1 MANVLVQDTSL
12 QAIANTIRGKNGTET
27 LYKPAEMASAIS
39 ALPTGT
45 MDFITNDSLYG
56 SSFWEQSGSLPN
68 RGFVLPDSVAFED
81 VKWILGIGGINNSGV
96 TADTARH
103 HVYLYCPS
111 IYNRTIQDA
120 DGNTY
125 HACLGT
131 YQIARSTNYYQG
143 IDYGRGYQGYVGG
156 TTDKYSFGWITYSA
170 SDHSIYFYTTPN
182 HSSEEGPFEITQGYA
197 IAEDGRVNAIYS
209 LGSGA

>member
-1 MANVLVQDTSL
+1 MANVLVQDSSL
-12 QAIANTIRGKNGTET
+12 QAIANTIRGKNGEST
-27 LYKPAEMASAIS
+27 LYKPAEMAAAIS

-56 SSFWEQSGSLPN
+56 SSFWEQSGSRPN

-81 VKWILGIGGINNSGV
+81 IKFILGIGGINNSSV
-96 TADTARH
+96 SVSTARH

-120 DGNTY
+120 EGNTY

-131 YQIARSTNYYQG
+131 YQISRSSNYYQG
-143 IDYGRGYQGYVGG
+143 IDYGRGYRGYVGG
-156 TTDKYSFGWITYSA
+156 TTDNHSFGWISYNA
-170 SDHSIYFYTTPN
+170 ADHSVYFYTTPI
-182 HSSEEGPFEITQGYA
+182 HSSEEGPFEIAQGYA
-197 IAEDGRVNAIYS
+197 IAEDGRVSAIYS
-209 LGSGA
+209 LGSGQ